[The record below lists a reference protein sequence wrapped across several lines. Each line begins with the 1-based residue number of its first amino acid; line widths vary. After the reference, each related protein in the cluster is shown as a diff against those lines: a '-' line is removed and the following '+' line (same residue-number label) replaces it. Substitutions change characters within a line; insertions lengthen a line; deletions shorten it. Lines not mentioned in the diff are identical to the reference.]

1 MGKSIFN
8 RKQIKSAQAQYDW
21 ATVTSGIPE
30 GSVLGQLLFIIVMN
44 DLPDCVILAIIIVA
58 VDRKI
63 YREFKDQSD
72 KKKTTSLQK
81 KTTSLKKWSRD

>member
-1 MGKSIFN
+1 MLVNQS
-8 RKQIKSAQAQYDW
+8 QYDW

-44 DLPDCVILAIIIVA
+44 DLPDCVISAIIIVA

-72 KKKTTSLQK
+72 KKNYKPTK